1 MDIINISKKKFNS
14 LTSLE
19 LDKEIVNTEALIY
32 NFDYRGQKGIFKN
45 FHRLNGSLFANK
57 LFTIEM
63 LNHYKE
69 LLPKSFVVPEKIIS
83 VNGKMM
89 GCFEKYIEGNNL
101 LSILNDPKI
110 ELSVKIFFLR
120 QIGQILEELKYIRM
134 NTDLKDVFI
143 NDLHAGN
150 FIVNDKLELRVIDLD
165 SCKICDNKPFPSKY
179 LLPNKMLQFSNKYK
193 FFDKKED
200 SDKEEY
206 EYRRELGYIVSDEN
220 SDLYCYIITIM
231 NFLYKD
237 DVNKLTIDEF
247 YRYLI
252 YLVSIGIDQNLINSF
267 ERILLNCENI
277 NPVDYLATLTYEQVA
292 KANNKVY
299 KLV

>member
-220 SDLYCYIITIM
+220 SDLYCYVITIM

-277 NPVDYLATLTYEQVA
+277 NPVDYLATLTYEQVV

>member
-277 NPVDYLATLTYEQVA
+277 NPVDYLATLTYEQVV

>member
-277 NPVDYLATLTYEQVA
+277 NPMDYLATLTYEQVA